1 MRSSSGVKLRQSGVP
16 TTQNSANVCASLRVA
31 TTYMPTKRVRGSRL
45 RRLRWAPSVLLG
57 ACLALVTV
65 GCGPFVES
73 APNDA
78 SQSPSLS
85 VQGVDLV
92 GPVAKVMSG
101 EMVVFAAQTKPPTP
115 GLAAV
120 LETFAETGWL
130 ETSTS
135 ETDTQGSAT
144 WSIPAPS
151 AAGAFQYRAVIKDS
165 SGATLTTSNVVIVGV
180 ARASSALNI
189 AWPKEPL
196 VYCEKAEVTV
206 VGAPEDANRI
216 VRLEAREQGR
226 SAETI
231 DLQQLDAT
239 GRASLQIPPCP
250 LSEALFAEPPKWR
263 IVLPETESAKEFS
276 STWTELRVGEPPVS
290 CPSPQAI
297 SIYANNPD
305 FRASYFEVSNP
316 SGECSM
322 IFTVTAEFFCA
333 WDGPDA
339 DAFILGTKTS
349 TPYSVPP
356 SDTLTFV
363 TEEVFSNSA
372 ATCRDRI
379 PPGNF
384 GGLEFRLG
392 SESARAIAF
401 EPEDQLSR
409 VS

>member
-1 MRSSSGVKLRQSGVP
+1 MSTRQ
-16 TTQNSANVCASLRVA
+16 
-31 TTYMPTKRVRGSRL
+31 VRGPRF
-45 RRLRWAPSVLLG
+45 RRLRWAPAALLG
-57 ACLALVTV
+57 ACLAVVTV
-65 GCGPFVES
+65 GCGPFVAS
-73 APNDA
+73 DPNGA

-92 GPVAKVMSG
+92 GPVTDVLSG
-101 EMVVFAAQTKPPTP
+101 EMVVFAAQTKPPTA
-115 GLAAV
+115 GLAGV
-120 LETFAETGWL
+120 LESFAETGWL
-130 ETSTS
+130 EMSTS
-135 ETDTQGSAT
+135 ETDEQGSAT
-144 WSIPAPS
+144 WSVPAPS

-165 SGATLTTSNVVIVGV
+165 LGATLTTSNVLVVGV

-189 AWPKEPL
+189 AWPREPL
-196 VYCEKAEVTV
+196 VYCDKADVLV
-206 VGAPEDANRI
+206 VGGPADANRI

-231 DLQQLDAT
+231 DLQQLDSS
-239 GRASLQIPPCP
+239 GRVSLRIPACS
-250 LSEALFAEPPKWR
+250 LSEALFAEPRKWR
-263 IVLPETESAKEFS
+263 VVLPETESAKAFNS
-276 STWTELRVGEPPVS
+276 AWTELRVGEPPVS
-290 CPSPQAI
+290 CPTPQAI

-305 FRASYFEVSNP
+305 FRSSYFEVSNP
-316 SGECSM
+316 SNECSM
-322 IFTVTAEFFCA
+322 TFTVTAEFFCA

-356 SDTLTFV
+356 SDILTFI

-372 ATCRDRI
+372 AACRDRV

-401 EPEDQLSR
+401 EPEG
-409 VS
+409 

>member
-1 MRSSSGVKLRQSGVP
+1 MVRRGRRGHPDGSTGTASGMCAAHASVD
-16 TTQNSANVCASLRVA
+16 VCASLHAAAMHASTRQ
-31 TTYMPTKRVRGSRL
+31 VRGSRL
-45 RRLRWAPSVLLG
+45 RRLHWALAVLLG
-57 ACLALVTV
+57 ALLASVTV
-65 GCGPFVES
+65 GCGPFVGS
-73 APNDA
+73 DPNGA

-85 VQGVDLV
+85 VQGVHLV
-92 GPVAKVMSG
+92 GPVAKVTSG
-101 EMVVFAAQTKPPTP
+101 EMVVFAAQSKPPTP

-135 ETDTQGSAT
+135 ETDGQGSAT
-144 WSIPAPS
+144 WSVPAPS
-151 AAGAFQYRAVIKDS
+151 AAGAFQFRVVIKNP

-180 ARASSALNI
+180 VRASSALNI

-196 VYCEKAEVTV
+196 VYCDRADVVV
-206 VGAPEDANRI
+206 VGAPADANRI

-239 GRASLQIPPCP
+239 GRASLRIPPCP

-263 IVLPETESAKEFS
+263 IVMPETESAKEFS
-276 STWTELRVGEPPVS
+276 STWTELRVGEPPIS

-305 FRASYFEVSNP
+305 FRSSYFEVSNP

-322 IFTVTAEFFCA
+322 TFTVTAEFFCA

-339 DAFILGTKTS
+339 DAVILGTKTS

-356 SDTLTFV
+356 SDTLTFI

-379 PPGNF
+379 PSGNF
-384 GGLEFRLG
+384 GGLEFSLG
-392 SESARAIAF
+392 SESARAVAF
-401 EPEDQLSR
+401 EPEG
-409 VS
+409 